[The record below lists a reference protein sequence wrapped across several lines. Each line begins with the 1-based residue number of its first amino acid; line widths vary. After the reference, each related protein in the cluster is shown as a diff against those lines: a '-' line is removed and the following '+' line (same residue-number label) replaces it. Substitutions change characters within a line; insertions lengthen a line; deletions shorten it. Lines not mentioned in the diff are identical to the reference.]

1 MAGRRPSV
9 WGGVLGISAVSRPCP
24 RGSRCSPLTVPD
36 PGSSLGGKRWWQSPR
51 AEVLGGTS
59 PRAGL
64 SGFYLPCWLAQL
76 MSSWPQPPDHSSQ
89 LWVLKSPGDTL
100 YPGFQAGVGV
110 LNTSRFASP

>member
-9 WGGVLGISAVSRPCP
+9 WGGVLGISAVSQPCP

-36 PGSSLGGKRWWQSPR
+36 PGSSLGGKMWWQSPR

-76 MSSWPQPPDHSSQ
+76 MSSWPQPPEPQ
-89 LWVLKSPGDTL
+89 LT
-100 YPGFQAGVGV
+100 AVGAEKPRGHP
-110 LNTSRFASP
+110 LPWLPELGWGS